1 MRIAHT
7 LGTLCWAVMAVATP
21 ASASTSPDASWSTG
35 SSSSTTLTPLTTSS
49 CHGTRSTSV
58 PQASGLVNSTF
69 PVGITPT
76 APTSLIKA
84 TTSHTAGV
92 TGGAIPQQMQAS
104 MAGLLG
110 FCIMGL
116 VML

>member
-1 MRIAHT
+1 MSTEIPLARI
-7 LGTLCWAVMAVATP
+7 
-21 ASASTSPDASWSTG
+21 
-35 SSSSTTLTPLTTSS
+35 
-49 CHGTRSTSV
+49 TSV
-58 PQASGLVNSTF
+58 PAVIESN
-69 PVGITPT
+69 
-76 APTSLIKA
+76 TSLNPIRSANASTPFATATSSA
-84 TTSHTAGV
+84 TTPNTTTSRTPEL

>member
-1 MRIAHT
+1 MWRLA
-7 LGTLCWAVMAVATP
+7 LLVALVCAAVAAAATSVDAITASPATSLSVAWTNPPTGP
-21 ASASTSPDASWSTG
+21 ASQTSKAVSVVALSEPLSNGTTHFSSTG
-35 SSSSTTLTPLTTSS
+35 
-49 CHGTRSTSV
+49 V
-58 PQASGLVNSTF
+58 
-69 PVGITPT
+69 PT
-76 APTSLIKA
+76 ARPNA
-84 TTSHTAGV
+84 TTSRSAQV

>member
-1 MRIAHT
+1 MRVAQLLGALGAASLAIAASSDAST
-7 LGTLCWAVMAVATP
+7 LPGLPSAKLTSPSTATP
-21 ASASTSPDASWSTG
+21 SSSDSNLSTGLNPTWSANSTTPFTATSQTTSP
-35 SSSSTTLTPLTTSS
+35 
-49 CHGTRSTSV
+49 
-58 PQASGLVNSTF
+58 N
-69 PVGITPT
+69 
-76 APTSLIKA
+76 A
-84 TTSHTAGV
+84 TTSHSAQL

>member
-1 MRIAHT
+1 MWRLALLVALVCAALVAAATSVDTITASPAT
-7 LGTLCWAVMAVATP
+7 SLSVAWTNSQTRLASQTSQSVSVVALSEPLSNGTTHF
-21 ASASTSPDASWSTG
+21 
-35 SSSSTTLTPLTTSS
+35 SSTAVLPTARPNSTTS
-49 CHGTRSTSV
+49 RST
-58 PQASGLVNSTF
+58 Q
-69 PVGITPT
+69 
-76 APTSLIKA
+76 
-84 TTSHTAGV
+84 V

>member
-1 MRIAHT
+1 MRVLQT
-7 LGTLCWAVMAVATP
+7 LGALCFCPLMAVTAL
-21 ASASTSPDASWSTG
+21 ASASPSLDAAWSAGSSVPLATG
-35 SSSSTTLTPLTTSS
+35 S
-49 CHGTRSTSV
+49 CQGIRST
-58 PQASGLVNSTF
+58 PAPYASGSVNASIPLATK
-69 PVGITPT
+69 TT
-76 APTSLIKA
+76 APTNIINA

>member
-1 MRIAHT
+1 MRIIQI
-7 LGTLCWAVMAVATP
+7 LGALGVAAVAISAFPSESQSLGVSFSSATSSTP
-21 ASASTSPDASWSTG
+21 TSANVCNGIVPTSALQQSPGSANATTPFTTTTVPTTSPNVTASH
-35 SSSSTTLTPLTTSS
+35 P
-49 CHGTRSTSV
+49 
-58 PQASGLVNSTF
+58 AE
-69 PVGITPT
+69 
-76 APTSLIKA
+76 
-84 TTSHTAGV
+84 V